1 MLNSGWK
8 TKFIP
13 FGNPAI
19 LLLLNISVLPSYC
32 SLCEGDLKFWIGL
45 NDRDI
50 EGTFV
55 TINGDPMPYD
65 GMSSVL
71 NEENDSM
78 YYDIIGEKM
87 VTYEIFRS

>member
-8 TKFIP
+8 TKFVP

-19 LLLLNISVLPSYC
+19 LLLLILSVLPSYC
-32 SLCEGDLKFWIGL
+32 SLCEGDLIFWIGL

-50 EGTFV
+50 EGTFM

-65 GMSSVL
+65 GMSSV
-71 NEENDSM
+71 
-78 YYDIIGEKM
+78 
-87 VTYEIFRS
+87 